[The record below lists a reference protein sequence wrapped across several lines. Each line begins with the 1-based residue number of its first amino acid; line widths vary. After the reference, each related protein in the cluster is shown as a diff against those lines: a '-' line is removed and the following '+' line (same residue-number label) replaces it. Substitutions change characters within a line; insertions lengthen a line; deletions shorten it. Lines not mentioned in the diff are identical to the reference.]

1 MSITWRRYS
10 HSKRYVQGDLYGR
23 SACGIASRLYEAGIS
38 RDCSF
43 VWGRSCRTENWAIR
57 KMDERMIGKK
67 IGDLGMKKIGLVGGT
82 GPESTLSYYK
92 KLNEEIDR
100 VTCEKSMPDICIES
114 VNFRRAW
121 EYVVKDDREALTEY
135 LAEKVRLLKAGGA
148 QVLSLT
154 AVTMHMV
161 FDELEKRTGVTLV
174 SIPKAVCEE
183 IVKAGIKKVGLL
195 GTMVTMEQDYMKK
208 DLTAAGV
215 EVFVPNEQERE
226 LVAKRIY
233 EELEKG
239 SVKESTLQE
248 FQQLIRRM
256 EDENGIEGVILGCTE
271 LPLLLN
277 SGNCPV
283 PCFDSVEIHLRK
295 LVELVL
301 EN

>member
-1 MSITWRRYS
+1 
-10 HSKRYVQGDLYGR
+10 
-23 SACGIASRLYEAGIS
+23 
-38 RDCSF
+38 
-43 VWGRSCRTENWAIR
+43 
-57 KMDERMIGKK
+57 
-67 IGDLGMKKIGLVGGT
+67 MKKIGLVGGT